1 MALAIIL
8 LLGPVIGW
16 VVLISTDADD
26 MPKIW
31 QVLGGATL
39 GSVSAAFL
47 ARAIMANCDFLGGY
61 FSLDCLLYSALG
73 AVFGGVA
80 GLLIYNSGMLK
91 PERGS
96 KQKLP

>member
-26 MPKIW
+26 IPKIW
-31 QVLGGATL
+31 HVLGGATL
-39 GSVSAAFL
+39 GSVGAAFI

-73 AVFGGVA
+73 AVFGGIA
-80 GLLIYNSGMLK
+80 GLLIYNAGVLK
-91 PERGS
+91 TAGGS
-96 KQKLP
+96 EQNLR